1 MVKYGPLFSILHS
14 SFSIPMT
21 CDSCGEHPATILI
34 TQATGAQTT
43 SLRLCEACVRR
54 RAAESNWPHQ
64 FGDALQAPLEE
75 IVRELFGEFSE
86 RDEMESR
93 APGEFQ
99 INEIFFEGEEFPG
112 DEDLAD
118 EMDEDDEDSESETS
132 DEENALN
139 SLLGDTSGLHAFFDD
154 KPGERREIVAKRCPK
169 CSITWDRLRQDGRA
183 GCARCY
189 ETFAEQLHEVM
200 ERVQHAVHH
209 TGKRPRAADKRR
221 RRLEH
226 LRARRDHR
234 LEMLKRRLQEAVD
247 GQRYE
252 EAAKLRD
259 QIRIVSSTI
268 VAQPE

>member
-1 MVKYGPLFSILHS
+1 MN
-14 SFSIPMT
+14 
-21 CDSCGEHPATILI
+21 CDSCGEQPATILI
-34 TQATGAQTT
+34 TQAINGQTT
-43 SLRLCEACVRR
+43 NLRLCEACVRR
-54 RAAESNWPHQ
+54 RAADSDWPHQ
-64 FGDALQAPLEE
+64 FGDAMQAPLEE
-75 IVRELFGEFSE
+75 IVRELFSEFSE
-86 RDEMESR
+86 REEAESR

-99 INEIFFEGEEFPG
+99 INEIFFAADEFPG

-118 EMDEDDEDSESETS
+118 DMDEDAENSESGLS

-183 GCARCY
+183 GCGRCY
-189 ETFAEQLHEVM
+189 ETFSEQLHEVM

-234 LEMLKRRLQEAVD
+234 LEMLNRRLEEAL
-247 GQRYE
+247 REERFE

-268 VAQPE
+268 VAETE

>member
-1 MVKYGPLFSILHS
+1 MN
-14 SFSIPMT
+14 
-21 CDSCGEHPATILI
+21 CDSCGENPATILI
-34 TQATGAQTT
+34 TQVINGHTT
-43 SLRLCEACVRR
+43 NLRLCEACVRR
-54 RAAESNWPHQ
+54 RAAESDWPLQ
-64 FGDALQAPLEE
+64 FGDALQAPLED

-86 RDEMESR
+86 REDAENR
-93 APGEFQ
+93 TPGEFQ
-99 INEIFFEGEEFPG
+99 INEIFFEVGDEFPG

-118 EMDEDDEDSESETS
+118 EMDEDDEESEPGAS

-139 SLLGDTSGLHAFFDD
+139 SLLGDASDLHAFFDD

-221 RRLEH
+221 RRIEH

-234 LEMLKRRLQEAVD
+234 LEMLNHRLQEAV
-247 GQRYE
+247 QQEQFE

-268 VAQPE
+268 VSQPDN

>member
-1 MVKYGPLFSILHS
+1 MN
-14 SFSIPMT
+14 
-21 CDSCGEHPATILI
+21 CDSCGENPATILI
-34 TQATGAQTT
+34 TQAVNGHTT
-43 SLRLCEACVRR
+43 SLRLCEECVRR
-54 RAAESNWPHQ
+54 RAAESDWPHQ
-64 FGDALQAPLEE
+64 FGDALQAPLED
-75 IVRELFGEFSE
+75 IVRELFGQFSE
-86 RDEMESR
+86 HDDEKNR
-93 APGEFQ
+93 AEGEFQ
-99 INEIFFEGEEFPG
+99 INEIFFEASEFPG

-118 EMDEDDEDSESETS
+118 EMDEEDDLGESSAS

-169 CSITWDRLRQDGRA
+169 CSITWDRLKQDGRA

-221 RRLEH
+221 HRLEH
-226 LRARRDHR
+226 LRAKRDHR
-234 LEMLKRRLQEAVD
+234 LEMLNRRLEEAV
-247 GQRYE
+247 QQERFE

-259 QIRIVSSTI
+259 QIRTVSSTI
-268 VAQPE
+268 ELRIEN